1 MITRTRRGIWR
12 FEVSNSGNILWA
24 TGRRKTSVAQVRL
37 IPNGQGKVVVNAKP
51 IEEFFRGHMRH
62 QINALKP
69 LDVSELAKGY
79 DVLVRISGG
88 GITGQ
93 AEAMRHGIARALAK
107 IDDTIKKTLRKE
119 GLLTRDSRMVE
130 RKKPGRPKAR
140 KRFQY
145 SKR

>member
-1 MITRTRRGIWR
+1 M
-12 FEVSNSGNILWA
+12 SDKNSGVLMA

-37 IPNGQGKVVVNAKP
+37 IPKGVGSIDVNKKPISDFFGGNLRHIDNVKKPLGKIEGAGSFDVRAKVV
-51 IEEFFRGHMRH
+51 
-62 QINALKP
+62 
-69 LDVSELAKGY
+69 
-79 DVLVRISGG
+79 GG

-93 AEAMRHGIARALAK
+93 AEALRHGIAPALASVGEENK
-107 IDDTIKKTLRKE
+107 RIMRRE
-119 GLLTRDSRMVE
+119 GFLTRDDRKVE

>member
-1 MITRTRRGIWR
+1 M
-12 FEVSNSGNILWA
+12 SDKNSGILMA

-37 IPNGQGKVVVNAKP
+37 IPNGDGKIAVNKKS
-51 IEEFFRGHMRH
+51 IEDFFGGNHRH
-62 QINALKP
+62 IDNVKKP
-69 LDVSELAKGY
+69 LGKIEAAKGF
-79 DVLVRISGG
+79 DVRAKVTGG

-93 AEAMRHGIARALAK
+93 AEAIRHGIARALAK
-107 IDDTIKKTLRKE
+107 IGEENRRLMRRE
-119 GLLTRDSRMVE
+119 GFLTRDDRKVE